1 MTGGKA
7 SYSFTTD
14 EKPDKAGIDPLLLLI
29 DRVPDDNMAE
39 VTVQP

>member
-1 MTGGKA
+1 MITGKTT
-7 SYSFTTD
+7 YSFTTD

-29 DRVPDDNMAE
+29 DRVPDDNMVE